1 VGLGW
6 RDSGGG
12 TRVAGL
18 GWRDSGGGTGVAG
31 LGWRDSGGGT
41 RVAGLGWRDSVAY
54 KTGPMDTPKV
64 AVPRNNPAG
73 TLCTC
78 AQIASKGSS

>member
-1 VGLGW
+1 MTAVL
-6 RDSGGG
+6 RASAF
-12 TRVAGL
+12 RL
-18 GWRDSGGGTGVAG
+18 
-31 LGWRDSGGGT
+31 
-41 RVAGLGWRDSVAY
+41 SVAY